1 MEEFESPETR
11 ERVGRWMEE
20 GQYLLGRVIPT
31 LIEQR
36 DRLKGRA
43 EAAEQACQRL
53 REELGQLQHELSAL
67 RTENHSLR
75 NELTDIGQWLNAFME
90 HLNQML
96 KLVGEAHQR
105 FPTMTYRRP

>member
-1 MEEFESPETR
+1 MEELESPETR

-43 EAAEQACQRL
+43 EAAEQASDRL
-53 REELGQLQHELSAL
+53 RQEIGHLQHEVSAL

-75 NELTDIGQWLNAFME
+75 KEQGEIGQIFAAVMEQLQQMMKALSEAQERYPMLN
-90 HLNQML
+90 L
-96 KLVGEAHQR
+96 
-105 FPTMTYRRP
+105 RRP